1 MQSVTLPTWDKFM
14 IPVLKVL
21 ADGQVRSRR
30 QLFDDLAVAEQ
41 LTAEQKAIILDSGQ
55 PKFENRIGWAV
66 SYLVK
71 AKAIYRPS
79 RGQQSI
85 TDVGRELLQTFPDG
99 LTEKDLRGLD
109 GYESPRDKRFSR
121 ESSDSLSGENSA
133 TDLDP
138 VEQVETGIARINE
151 GVASELIQRLHER
164 EPAFFEQAVVDL
176 VVAMGYGGADA
187 RATRTQL
194 SNDGGIDGIID
205 QDTLGLNRV
214 YIQAKRYA
222 PSNAVGR
229 PDIQSFVGALHG
241 QQANQGVF
249 ITTGRFSSGAV
260 EYAASVATR
269 VVLVDGQ
276 RLADLMIRYRVGVQ
290 AKRTLHIVEV
300 DEDFFV

>member
-1 MQSVTLPTWDKFM
+1 MASVALPTWDQFM

-30 QLFDDLAVAEQ
+30 QLYDEVAAAER
-41 LTAEQKAIILDSGQ
+41 LSHEQKAIILDSGQ
-55 PKFENRIGWAV
+55 AKYENRIGWAV
-66 SYLVK
+66 TYLAK

-85 TDVGRELLQTFPDG
+85 TDVGRELLEKFPAG
-99 LTEKDLRGLD
+99 LAERDLRTVD
-109 GYESPRDKRFSR
+109 GYESPRDRRQARKALAEAAIEVPAS
-121 ESSDSLSGENSA
+121 
-133 TDLDP
+133 DLDP
-138 VEQVETGIARINE
+138 IEQVETGIARIND
-151 GVASELIQRLHER
+151 GVATELIQRLHER

-187 RATRTQL
+187 KATRTQL

-222 PSNAVGR
+222 PDNAVGR

-249 ITTGRFSSGAV
+249 ITTGRFSTGAV
-260 EYAASVATR
+260 EYAAGVSTR
-269 VVLVDGQ
+269 VVLIDGQ

-300 DEDFFV
+300 DEDFFE

>member
-1 MQSVTLPTWDKFM
+1 MDPLSTPTWDRYM

-21 ADGQVRSRR
+21 SDGQVRTRR
-30 QLFDDLAVAEQ
+30 QLYDDVAIAAG
-41 LTAEQKAIILDSGQ
+41 LTDDQKAEVLDSGQ
-55 PKFENRIGWAV
+55 LKYENRIGWAV
-66 SYLVK
+66 TYLVK
-71 AKAIYRPS
+71 AKAVWRPR

-85 TDVGRELLQTFPDG
+85 TDVGSELLAKYPDG
-99 LTEKDLRGLD
+99 LTERDLRTLD
-109 GYESPRDKRFSR
+109 GYVLPSEWGSGRKTT
-121 ESSDSLSGENSA
+121 SSGTTAASTS
-133 TDLDP
+133 DLDP
-138 VEQVETGIARINE
+138 TEQVEDGIGRINE
-151 GVASELIQRLHER
+151 GVAAELIQRLHDR

-187 RATRTQL
+187 KAARTQL
-194 SNDGGIDGIID
+194 SNDHGIDGIID

-222 PSNAVGR
+222 PENGVGR

-260 EYAASVATR
+260 EYANGVATR
-269 VVLVDGQ
+269 VVLIDGQ

-290 AKRTLHIVEV
+290 VKRTLNIVEV
-300 DEDFFV
+300 DEDFFE

>member
-1 MQSVTLPTWDKFM
+1 MDSVSLPTWDQFM

-21 ADGQVRSRR
+21 ADGKVRSRR
-30 QLFDDLAVAEQ
+30 QLFDEVAAREQ
-41 LTAEQKAIILDSGQ
+41 LTAERKAVVLDSGQ
-55 PKFENRIGWAV
+55 TKFENRIGWAV

-71 AKAIYRPS
+71 AQAIYRPS

-85 TDVGRELLQTFPDG
+85 TDVGRELLQNFPNG
-99 LTEKDLRGLD
+99 LTEKDLQGLD
-109 GYESPRDKRFSR
+109 GYENDRDRRQSR
-121 ESSDSLSGENSA
+121 KTSVGVAADTSE
-133 TDLDP
+133 LDP

-151 GVASELIQRLHER
+151 GVATELIQRLHER

-222 PSNAVGR
+222 PENAVGR

-260 EYAASVATR
+260 EYAGSVATR
-269 VVLVDGQ
+269 VVLIDGQ

>member
-1 MQSVTLPTWDKFM
+1 MPPVTLPTWDEFM

-30 QLFDDLAVAEQ
+30 QLFEDVAVTEQ

-55 PKFENRIGWAV
+55 LKFENRIGWAV

-85 TDVGRELLQTFPDG
+85 TDLGRELLQTFPDG
-99 LTEKDLRGLD
+99 PTEKDLRSLD
-109 GYESPRDKRFSR
+109 GYDSPRDRRALRRSL
-121 ESSDSLSGENSA
+121 SDSVDENSA

-187 RATRTQL
+187 RATPTQL
-194 SNDGGIDGIID
+194 SNDGGIDGIIN
-205 QDTLGLNRV
+205 QVTLGLNRG

-290 AKRTLHIVEV
+290 AKQTLHIVEV